1 MSQITY
7 TATQLSPADD
17 AVFEDGLERVRA
29 SLGEHR
35 LLIGDA
41 WSPGA
46 AGVFEER
53 NPARIGEVL
62 GVFAEASAEDVERAV
77 AAARAAQRAWA
88 RVAVAERIEVLERA
102 ATLIE
107 RRAGEVAATLTLEVG
122 KNRLESMGEVAEASE
137 LIRYYASQAEA
148 GFDIPLAVA
157 NAADEN
163 VSVMRPFGVF
173 GVVAPFN
180 FPL

>member
-7 TATQLSPADD
+7 TATQLSPEDD

-107 RRAGEVAATLTLEVG
+107 RRAGEFAATLTLEVG

-148 GFDIPLAVA
+148 GFDIPL
-157 NAADEN
+157 
-163 VSVMRPFGVF
+163 
-173 GVVAPFN
+173 
-180 FPL
+180 